1 MNRRSFTASLAALF
15 AVPAL
20 PAVASLAPAAAT
32 QTAVSHYATAKLLA
46 RAHNRCSPEMLQR
59 LLRVDSVMAQ
69 ELNAMLLKRG
79 VISGAGAHGVSMAV
93 EPLNT
98 HCITNEAM
106 RSSNLVQKVRK
117 AKVRIDKLDKVS
129 EAFETPQHANASNT
143 DQQSGSESG

>member
-1 MNRRSFTASLAALF
+1 
-15 AVPAL
+15 
-20 PAVASLAPAAAT
+20 
-32 QTAVSHYATAKLLA
+32 
-46 RAHNRCSPEMLQR
+46 
-59 LLRVDSVMAQ
+59 MA
-69 ELNAMLLKRG
+69 
-79 VISGAGAHGVSMAV
+79 I